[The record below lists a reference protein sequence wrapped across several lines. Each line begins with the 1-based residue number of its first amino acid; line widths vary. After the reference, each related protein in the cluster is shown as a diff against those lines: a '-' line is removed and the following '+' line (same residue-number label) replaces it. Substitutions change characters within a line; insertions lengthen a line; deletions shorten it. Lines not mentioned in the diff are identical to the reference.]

1 MIMGLFSRLQSGLA
15 KTRAG
20 LLGSLAGVFSG
31 RVDEQFYEELEEAL
45 IVADVGVQTAVELAE
60 RLRAEA
66 KREHIKERAELWQA
80 LRAAMVEMLQI
91 EGAGQLETQ
100 AGKLNIFIVTGVN
113 GVGKTTTLGKLAA
126 HYSAHGRRVLLAAA
140 DTFRAAAADQLAVW
154 AERAGTELIR
164 QSEGADPAAVVYDA
178 IAAAKSRGSEVLLID
193 TAGRL
198 QNKANLMA
206 ELSKIARVVE
216 REAGDAV
223 LKNLL
228 VLDAGT
234 GQNALSQA
242 RLFGEALPL
251 SGLILTKLD
260 GTAKGG
266 AVVGI
271 SHESGL
277 PVKMIGVGE
286 GIEDLRPFA
295 PEEFVAALFEGE

>member
-1 MIMGLFSRLQSGLA
+1 MGLFSRLQQGLA

-20 LLGSLAGVFSG
+20 LMGSLAGIFSG
-31 RVDEQFYEELEEAL
+31 RVNEEFYEELEEAL
-45 IVADVGVQTAVELAE
+45 IVADVGVQTALELAQ
-60 RLRAEA
+60 RLREQA
-66 KREHIKERAELWQA
+66 KREHIKERGELWQT
-80 LRAAMVEMLQI
+80 LRQAMTQMLQI
-91 EGAGQLETQ
+91 EGTGQLELAQ
-100 AGKLNIFIVTGVN
+100 GKLNIFIATGVN

-126 HYSAHGRRVLLAAA
+126 HYNAAGRRVILAAA

-154 AERAGTELIR
+154 AKRAGVDLIR
-164 QSEGADPAAVVYDA
+164 QNEGADPAAVVFDA
-178 IAAAKSRGSEVLLID
+178 IAAAKSRQADLLLID

-198 QNKANLMA
+198 QNKTNLMQ
-206 ELSKIARVVE
+206 ELAKIARVVQ
-216 REAGDAV
+216 REAADAKV
-223 LKNLL
+223 ENLL
-228 VLDAGT
+228 ILDGGT

-242 RLFGEALPL
+242 RLFGEAVKL

-286 GIEDLRPFA
+286 DLEDLRPFD
-295 PEEFVAALFEGE
+295 PQEFVAALFDD

>member
-1 MIMGLFSRLQSGLA
+1 MGLFSRLQSGLA
-15 KTRAG
+15 KTRA
-20 LLGSLAGVFSG
+20 SLMDSLTTIFSG
-31 RVDEQFYEELEEAL
+31 RVDELFYEELEEAL

-60 RLRAEA
+60 RLREEA
-66 KREHIKERAELWQA
+66 RRAQIRERAQLWQT
-80 LRAAMVEMLQI
+80 LRAAMIEMLQI
-91 EGAGQLETQ
+91 EGAGLLELE
-100 AGKLNIFIVTGVN
+100 AGRLNIFIITGVN

-126 HYSAHGRRVLLAAA
+126 LYGAEGKRVLLAAA

-154 AERAGTELIR
+154 AKRAGAELIR
-164 QSEGADPAAVVYDA
+164 QAEGADPAAVVFDA
-178 IAAAKSRGSEVLLID
+178 IAAAKSRRADVLLVD

-216 REAGDAV
+216 REAGDAA

-234 GQNALSQA
+234 GQNAISQA
-242 RLFGEALPL
+242 RLFGEAVEL

-286 GIEDLRPFA
+286 GIEDLRPFK
-295 PEEFVAALFEGE
+295 PEEFIAALFEQ

>member
-1 MIMGLFSRLQSGLA
+1 MGLFSRLQSGLA

-20 LLGSLAGVFSG
+20 LMDSLSGIFSG
-31 RVDEQFYEELEEAL
+31 RVDERFYEELEEAL
-45 IVADVGVQTAVELAE
+45 IVADVGVQTAVELADS
-60 RLRAEA
+60 LREQA
-66 KREHIKERAELWQA
+66 RRDHIKERAELWQT
-80 LRAAMVEMLQI
+80 LRASMTQMLQI
-91 EGAGQLETQ
+91 EGVGLLEPQT
-100 AGKLNIFIVTGVN
+100 GRLNIFVITGVN

-126 HYSAHGRRVLLAAA
+126 RYTTAGKRVLLATA

-154 AERAGTELIR
+154 ATRAGVELIR
-164 QSEGADPAAVVYDA
+164 QAEGADPAAVVFDA
-178 IAAAKSRGSEVLLID
+178 IAAARSRQADLLLID

-206 ELSKIARVVE
+206 ELAKIARVVE
-216 REAGDAV
+216 REAAEAH
-223 LKNLL
+223 LENLL

-234 GQNALSQA
+234 GQNAISQA
-242 RLFGEALPL
+242 KLFGEAVAL

-286 GIEDLRPFA
+286 GVEDLRPFDPA
-295 PEEFVAALFEGE
+295 EFIAALFGE

>member
-1 MIMGLFSRLQSGLA
+1 MGLFSRLQSGLA

-20 LLGSLAGVFSG
+20 LLGSLKGIFSG
-31 RVDEQFYEELEEAL
+31 RVNEQFYEELEEAL

-60 RLRAEA
+60 RLREEA
-66 KREHIKERAELWQA
+66 RSLRINERAELWQT
-80 LRAAMVEMLQI
+80 LRAAMTEMLQI
-91 EGAGQLETQ
+91 EGAGRLELE
-100 AGKLNIFIVTGVN
+100 AGRLNIFIITGVN

-126 HYSAHGRRVLLAAA
+126 HYGAAGKRVLLAAA
-140 DTFRAAAADQLAVW
+140 DTFRAAAAEQLAIW
-154 AERAGTELIR
+154 AKRAGAELIR

-178 IAAAKSRGSEVLLID
+178 IAAAKSRRADLLLID

-198 QNKANLMA
+198 QNKTNLMA

-216 REAGDAV
+216 REANEAA
-223 LKNLL
+223 LENLL

-234 GQNALSQA
+234 GQNAFSQT
-242 RLFGEALPL
+242 RLFGEAVAL

-266 AVVGI
+266 AVVGV

-277 PVKMIGVGE
+277 PVKLIGVGE
-286 GIEDLRPFA
+286 GIEDLRPFN
-295 PEEFVAALFEGE
+295 PEEFIAALFEENL

>member
-1 MIMGLFSRLQSGLA
+1 MGLFSRLTKGLA

-20 LLGSLAGVFSG
+20 LLGSLAGIFSG
-31 RVDEQFYEELEEAL
+31 RVDEEFYEELEEAL

-60 RLRAEA
+60 RLREQA
-66 KREHIKERAELWQA
+66 KREHIKERADLWQTLRSSMTA
-80 LRAAMVEMLQI
+80 LLQI
-91 EGAGQLETQ
+91 EGAGQLELE
-100 AGKLNIFIVTGVN
+100 AGRLNIFIITGVN

-126 HYSAHGRRVLLAAA
+126 HYSAQGKRVLLAAA

-154 AERAGTELIR
+154 AERAGAGLIR
-164 QSEGADPAAVVYDA
+164 QGEGADPAAVVYDA
-178 IAAAKSRGSEVLLID
+178 IAAAKSRQIDVLLVD

-198 QNKANLMA
+198 HNKANLMA
-206 ELSKIARVVE
+206 ELAKIGRVVE
-216 REAGDAV
+216 REAAEAH
-223 LKNLL
+223 LENLL

-242 RLFGEALPL
+242 RQFGEAVALT
-251 SGLILTKLD
+251 GLILTKLD

-286 GIEDLRPFA
+286 GIEDLRPFV
-295 PEEFVAALFEGE
+295 PEEFIAALFEE

>member
-1 MIMGLFSRLQSGLA
+1 MGLFSRLTSGLA

-20 LLGSLAGVFSG
+20 LLGSLKGIFSG

-45 IVADVGVQTAVELAE
+45 IVADVGVQTAVELAD
-60 RLRAEA
+60 RLREQA
-66 KREHIKERAELWQA
+66 KREHIKERAELWQT
-80 LRAAMVEMLQI
+80 LRLAMTEMLQI
-91 EGAGQLETQ
+91 EGVGQLELM
-100 AGKLNIFIVTGVN
+100 AGQLNIFIITGVN

-126 HYSAHGRRVLLAAA
+126 HYHAQGKRVLLAAA

-154 AERAGTELIR
+154 AERAGAGLIR
-164 QSEGADPAAVVYDA
+164 QAEGADPAAVVYDA
-178 IAAAKSRGSEVLLID
+178 IAAAKSRDVDVLLVD

-198 QNKANLMA
+198 QNKTNLMA
-206 ELSKIARVVE
+206 ELAKISRVVE
-216 REAGDAV
+216 REAGEAH
-223 LKNLL
+223 LENLL

-242 RLFGEALPL
+242 KQFGEAVPL

-277 PVKMIGVGE
+277 PVKLIGVGE
-286 GIEDLRPFA
+286 GIEDLRPFV
-295 PEEFVAALFEGE
+295 PEEFIAALFEE

>member
-1 MIMGLFSRLQSGLA
+1 MRLFSRLQSGLA

-20 LLGSLAGVFSG
+20 LLGSLTGIFSG

-45 IVADVGVQTAVELAE
+45 IIADVGVQTAVELAE
-60 RLRAEA
+60 RLREQARRA
-66 KREHIKERAELWQA
+66 HIKDRAELWQT
-80 LRAAMVEMLQI
+80 LRVAMIEMLQI
-91 EGAGQLETQ
+91 EGAGLLELE
-100 AGKLNIFIVTGVN
+100 AGKLNVFIFTGVN

-126 HYSAHGRRVLLAAA
+126 HYGTAGKRVLLAAA

-154 AERAGTELIR
+154 AARAGAELIR
-164 QSEGADPAAVVYDA
+164 QNEGADPAAVVYDA
-178 IAAAKSRGSEVLLID
+178 IAAAKSRRADLLLID

-206 ELSKIARVVE
+206 ELSKITRVVE
-216 REAGDAV
+216 REAGEAV
-223 LKNLL
+223 LENLL

-234 GQNALSQA
+234 GQNAFSQT
-242 RLFGEALPL
+242 RLFGEAVML

-266 AVVGI
+266 AVVGV
-271 SHESGL
+271 SYESGL

-286 GIEDLRPFA
+286 GIEDLRPFD
-295 PEEFVAALFEGE
+295 PQEFIAALFEGDMI

>member
-1 MIMGLFSRLQSGLA
+1 MGLFSRLQSGLA

-45 IVADVGVQTAVELAE
+45 IMADVGVQTAAELTE
-60 RLRAEA
+60 RLRGAA
-66 KREHIKERAELWQA
+66 KREQIRERSELWQA
-80 LRAAMVEMLQI
+80 LRAAMAEMLQI
-91 EGAGQLETQ
+91 EGAGQLEPQ
-100 AGKLNIFIVTGVN
+100 QGRLNIFVIAGVN

-126 HYSAHGRRVLLAAA
+126 LYGASGQRVLLAAA
-140 DTFRAAAADQLAVW
+140 DTFRAAAAEQLAVW
-154 AERAGTELIR
+154 AERAGAELIR
-164 QSEGADPAAVVYDA
+164 QGEGADPAAVVYDA
-178 IAAAKSRGSEVLLID
+178 IAAAKSRAADILLID

-198 QNKANLMA
+198 HNKANLMA
-206 ELSKIARVVE
+206 ELAKIARVVE
-216 REAGDAV
+216 REAGEAH
-223 LKNLL
+223 LENLL

-234 GQNALSQA
+234 GQNALAQA

-295 PEEFVAALFEGE
+295 AAEFVAALFEE